1 MNIVMMTN
9 TYDPIVGGLENSV
22 RDFASGYR
30 QRGHRV
36 LVVTPD
42 HDDAPENE
50 KGVVRV
56 PAIQNFNGTDFSVE
70 LPLSSELNRELER
83 FAPDVIHTHHPF
95 LIGDTALR
103 AAAAFNVPIVFTHHT
118 LYEQN
123 THYLIGDSKAMKRF
137 VIRLSTGF
145 ANLCDHVIA
154 PSESVMKLLVKRGV
168 TVPVAVVPTGIDIGR
183 FSHGNGMAFRQRFG
197 IPENA
202 FLLGI
207 ISRVAPEK
215 NFSFL
220 AQVASKFLKEHSQ
233 CWFVIVGDGPSLKS
247 VRLVFE
253 KQGVAECLVCP
264 GILKDQMLVDA
275 YTALDVFT
283 FASYS
288 ETQGLVLVEAMAAGV
303 PVVALKAP
311 GVREVVK
318 DRQNGC
324 LLATEDKEQFLKA
337 LEWIK
342 GLNKQERFRL
352 QDVARKTADTFAV
365 PDCIDR
371 ALRIYKQVIQDD
383 SSVRKYHEHSVWKRA
398 LRVLRA
404 QTELMSNLSNATG
417 AAISPAAKK
426 ALVNARRQ
434 LRKALREFMFSE

>member
-22 RDFASGYR
+22 RDFAAGYR

-50 KGVVRV
+50 KGVFRV
-56 PAIQNFNGTDFSVE
+56 PAIQHFNGTDFSVE
-70 LPLSSELNRELER
+70 LPISSELNRELER
-83 FAPDVIHTHHPF
+83 FSPDVIHTHHPF

-123 THYLIGDSKAMKRF
+123 THYLIGDSNAMKRF
-137 VIRLSTGF
+137 VIRLSIGF

-154 PSESVMKLLVKRGV
+154 PSQSVLKLLAKRGV
-168 TVPVAVVPTGIDIGR
+168 TVPVSVVPTGIDTER
-183 FSHGNGMAFRQRFG
+183 FSSGDGGVFRKRWGVPKDAFV
-197 IPENA
+197 
-202 FLLGI
+202 LGI
-207 ISRVAPEK
+207 VSRVAEEK
-215 NFSFL
+215 NFLFL
-220 AQVASKFLKEHSQ
+220 AQTAAMFLKEHSQ
-233 CWFVIVGDGPSLKS
+233 SWFVIVGTGPSLDTVKH
-247 VRLVFE
+247 VFE
-253 KQGVAECLVCP
+253 EQGVAQRLICP
-264 GILKDQMLVDA
+264 GVLKDQTLVNA

-303 PVVALKAP
+303 PVVALNAS

-324 LLATEDKEQFLKA
+324 LLPTQDVGQFLKA
-337 LEWIK
+337 LEWVK
-342 GLNKQERFRL
+342 GLNSEERSRFHQE
-352 QDVARKTADTFAV
+352 ARNTAETFAV
-365 PDCIDR
+365 SGCIDR
-371 ALRIYKQVIQDD
+371 ALMIYQQVIKED

-404 QTELMSNLSNATG
+404 QTELMGNLSNATG
-417 AAISPAAKK
+417 AAINPAAKK
-426 ALVNARRQ
+426 ALVRARHQ
-434 LRKALREFMFSE
+434 LKKALREFMFSE